1 MHAQVPLWFTTTRHK
16 LVFLFPKTIA
26 GRERLHH
33 VPFASDHSWTC
44 WKINQR
50 EFEKYCVK
58 ALTHFWVELAGMP
71 QLLESGKAPGKSTMS
86 TYEITLYGNLSLSI
100 QPSTQYCCLGKG
112 GFITTKTLSLP
123 HTQKNFNNQYSKHSP
138 LHTVVRC
145 QQVWPM
151 VFENHATGKALVGW
165 KSPPKIP
172 ISIYF

>member
-50 EFEKYCVK
+50 EFEKCCVR

-145 QQVWPM
+145 QQV
-151 VFENHATGKALVGW
+151 
-165 KSPPKIP
+165 
-172 ISIYF
+172 